1 MRVFLP
7 FERMSI
13 YRRCKNSW
21 CWKQEEMVLD
31 SSSSRRGVQCTGE
44 CGVGGESER
53 GNAYGINF

>member
-1 MRVFLP
+1 MREFLP

-13 YRRCKNSW
+13 YHRCKNSC

-31 SSSSRRGVQCTGE
+31 SSSRRGVQYMEE